1 MVVAASPTRAR
12 TYAETLL
19 DTFDFLAQ
27 RRSPMPAL
35 ASGAGSGGSL
45 KRRCEMILSG
55 RTRVRTGRIAG
66 MLLLLVAIAV
76 LPLAAVARS
85 DDKSDKR
92 SFDERPQRLAQS
104 NNEKASPP
112 EPDAIA
118 KSARNTEGQQEA
130 AKSVVAYWRF
140 QEGTSGGVAGGSP
153 LIGDSSGNGR
163 HGRAVGGPKYRS
175 VDLPGS
181 NLALAFDG
189 HDDRVVVPDAPI
201 FRLTKSFTLE
211 AYIEIDRAPESAPA
225 MSQIVFRGDSRPWF
239 DPWFLA
245 ITKGRRLRF
254 LVADALSNTSILHS
268 PEPLP
273 TGKLVHVAATLDD
286 QTGEQSL
293 FINGKRVATIKTEIR
308 ACGAL
313 GGSRAGIGIG
323 NRQSHSRQAFAGTI
337 DEVRISSEAL
347 LPSQFLP
354 PPR

>member
-1 MVVAASPTRAR
+1 
-12 TYAETLL
+12 
-19 DTFDFLAQ
+19 
-27 RRSPMPAL
+27 
-35 ASGAGSGGSL
+35 
-45 KRRCEMILSG
+45 MILSG
-55 RTRVRTGRIAG
+55 RTKVRTGRIGG
-66 MLLLLVAIAV
+66 MLLLLAAIAV

-85 DDKSDKR
+85 DDQSDKR
-92 SFDERPQRLAQS
+92 SFDERLQRLAQS
-104 NNEKASPP
+104 NNGKKSPP
-112 EPDAIA
+112 ELDVVA
-118 KSARNTEGQQEA
+118 KSAWYTEGQQEA
-130 AKSVVAYWRF
+130 TKSVVAYWRF
-140 QEGTSGGVAGGSP
+140 QEGTSGSVAGGSP
-153 LIGDSSGNGR
+153 LIRGSAVTSTENLASRSPSSSLIEDSSGNGR

-201 FRLTKSFTLE
+201 FHLTKSFTLE

-225 MSQIVFRGDSRPWF
+225 MSQIVFRGDNRPWF

-245 ITKGRRLRF
+245 ITKSRRLRF

-273 TGKLVHVAATLDD
+273 TGELVHVAATLDD

-313 GGSRAGIGIG
+313 EGSGAGIGIG
-323 NRQSHSRQAFAGTI
+323 NRQSRSRQAFAGTI
-337 DEVRISSEAL
+337 DEVRISAEAL